1 MKIRI
6 FLYVGILSALMTG
19 CNLNKQ
25 ASDASGTFEVDEVIV
40 SSEVP
45 GKILS
50 LNIQEGS
57 ILTKDSIVGIIDSV
71 PLQLQKAQV
80 EATMSSLQEKTLDV
94 KPQVKLLQD
103 QIQVQRAQLNNANF
117 EKARVERLIK
127 ADAATTKQLD
137 DINIQIDVIQKQITV
152 NEQQIK
158 VQENATGTQNSS
170 VLSEYKPLR
179 RSVAVIEDQ
188 LKRANITNPINGTVL
203 TKYAMAGEV
212 TAAGKALYKIGDLSV
227 ITLRAYIT
235 GTQLS
240 EIKLNQ
246 QVKVLVDSSNNK
258 YRDYTGTIIWISD
271 KAEFT
276 PKTIQTKDERANLVY
291 AIKIH
296 VKNDGLLKIGMYGEV
311 KFTPA
316 PVRSGTGGP
325 KGE

>member
-6 FLYVGILSALMTG
+6 LLYLSMLSAAITG
-19 CNLNKQ
+19 CNLNNQ
-25 ASDASGTFEVDEVIV
+25 QSDASGTFEVDEVIV

-50 LNIQEGS
+50 LNLEEGS
-57 ILTKDSIVGIIDSV
+57 VLAKDSIVGMIDSV
-71 PLQLQKAQV
+71 PFELQKAQV
-80 EATMSSLQEKTLDV
+80 EATIGALQQKTMDV
-94 KPQVKLLQD
+94 KPQIKLLQD
-103 QIQVQRAQLNNANF
+103 QILVQKAQLNNALY
-117 EKARVERLIK
+117 EKSRIERLIK

-137 DINIQIDVIQKQITV
+137 DYNTQIDVLQKQIAVT
-152 NEQQIK
+152 EQQIK
-158 VQENATGTQNSS
+158 VQETTTGTQNSS
-170 VLSEYKPLR
+170 VLSESKPLH
-179 RSVAVIEDQ
+179 RSVAQIEDQ
-188 LKRANITNPINGTVL
+188 LKRTNIKNPVSGTVL

-212 TAAGKALYKIGDLSV
+212 TAAGKALYKIADVSV

-240 EIKLNQ
+240 QIKLNQ
-246 QVKVLVDSSNNK
+246 QVKVLVDSNANK
-258 YRDYTGTIIWISD
+258 FREYPGVITWISD

-311 KFTPA
+311 KFN
-316 PVRSGTGGP
+316 
-325 KGE
+325 

>member
-1 MKIRI
+1 MKTRI
-6 FLYVGILSALMTG
+6 FLYIIIIPALLAG
-19 CNLNKQ
+19 CKTNQ
-25 ASDASGTFEVDEVIV
+25 ASDASGTFEADEVIV

-50 LNIQEGS
+50 LNIEEGS
-57 ILTKDSIVGIIDSV
+57 ILKKDSIVGVIDSI
-71 PLQLQKAQV
+71 PLALQKAQV
-80 EATMSSLQEKTLDV
+80 EATIGALQDKTMNV
-94 KPQVKLLQD
+94 QPAIKLLRD
-103 QIQVQRAQLNNANF
+103 QIAVQRAQLSNALN
-117 EKARVERLIK
+117 EKARTERLIK

-137 DINIQIDVIQKQITV
+137 DLNTQIDVLQKQIAV

-158 VQENATGTQNSS
+158 VQETTTGTQNSS
-170 VLSEYKPLR
+170 VLSESKPLR
-179 RSVAVIEDQ
+179 KSVAQIEDQ

-212 TAAGKALYKIGDLSV
+212 TSAGKALYKIADLSV

-235 GTQLS
+235 GNQLA

-246 QVKVLVDSSNNK
+246 QVKVLVDSSDGK
-258 YRDYTGTIIWISD
+258 YKEYAGVITWISD

-296 VKNDGLLKIGMYGEV
+296 VKNDGYMKIGMYGEV
-311 KFTPA
+311 KF
-316 PVRSGTGGP
+316 
-325 KGE
+325 K

>member
-1 MKIRI
+1 MKIRT
-6 FLYVGILSALMTG
+6 FLYFGFLSVLTTG

-25 ASDASGTFEVDEVIV
+25 SSDASGTFEVDEVIV

-45 GKILS
+45 GKILT

-57 ILTKDSIVGIIDSV
+57 VLAKDSIVGVIDSV
-71 PLQLQKAQV
+71 PLQLQKQQV
-80 EATMSSLQEKTLDV
+80 EATMSSLHEKTLDV

-103 QIQVQRAQLNNANF
+103 QIQVQRAQLNNALF

-137 DINIQIDVIQKQITV
+137 DINIQIDVIQKQIAV

-158 VQENATGTQNSS
+158 VQETATGTQNSS

-212 TAAGKALYKIGDLSV
+212 TSAGKALYKIGDLSV

-235 GTQLS
+235 GTQLA

-258 YRDYTGTIIWISD
+258 YREYAGTIIWISD

-311 KFTPA
+311 KFN
-316 PVRSGTGGP
+316 
-325 KGE
+325 